1 MIGRRALLKAIG
13 LTIPALT
20 LPTWSYSSTSSDH
33 SSPTDPIPPLGSSAG
48 SGNPIIE
55 ENKKPGTTAWQI
67 TNASDGD
74 IEGYTGQTSINRGE
88 FIELFVTTAEPSY
101 TLEVFRLG
109 WYGGTGGRRVFG
121 PIALSGMPQPVPVP
135 HAGTGLIECKW
146 ANPFILPTS
155 GNWTTG
161 VYLVLLTTNVSGKQS
176 YIPFTLRDD
185 AGASQLL
192 FQTSVTTYQAYNNWG
207 GKSLYAY
214 NSTDEIPAVKVSFNR
229 PYRTGH
235 GAGDLFN
242 WELSMLRFLEREGY
256 DLAYC
261 CNITTHNNPS
271 LLQRRKAFLSVGHD
285 EYWSW
290 EMRRNITAARD
301 EGIHLGFFSA
311 NSCYWQIRLEPS
323 AVTATPNRT
332 IICYRDHHKDPLAGA
347 DNARV
352 TQKWRDTLVNHPEE
366 QFIGVQFIAIGSGDI
381 VVSHATHFIFEGT
394 GLRNGDRLPGLAGP
408 EVDGSFGGGPPNL
421 IQLCASP
428 ITTAANQVK
437 LARMTIY
444 TANSGALVFATGSIQ
459 FSYGLDDGANA
470 WRAKFANP
478 AAQRMV
484 RNLFRRFR

>member
-1 MIGRRALLKAIG
+1 
-13 LTIPALT
+13 
-20 LPTWSYSSTSSDH
+20 
-33 SSPTDPIPPLGSSAG
+33 
-48 SGNPIIE
+48 
-55 ENKKPGTTAWQI
+55 
-67 TNASDGD
+67 
-74 IEGYTGQTSINRGE
+74 
-88 FIELFVTTAEPSY
+88 
-101 TLEVFRLG
+101 
-109 WYGGTGGRRVFG
+109 
-121 PIALSGMPQPVPVP
+121 
-135 HAGTGLIECKW
+135 
-146 ANPFILPTS
+146 
-155 GNWTTG
+155 
-161 VYLVLLTTNVSGKQS
+161 
-176 YIPFTLRDD
+176 
-185 AGASQLL
+185 
-192 FQTSVTTYQAYNNWG
+192 
-207 GKSLYAY
+207 
-214 NSTDEIPAVKVSFNR
+214 
-229 PYRTGH
+229 
-235 GAGDLFN
+235 
-242 WELSMLRFLEREGY
+242 MLRFLEREGY

-323 AVTATPNRT
+323 AVTAIPNRT

-347 DNARV
+347 DNTRV

-366 QFIGVQFIAIGSGDI
+366 QFIGMQFIAIGSGDI

-437 LARMTIY
+437 LAQMTIY